1 MSLLRFPNLRNPYA
15 INVSLVRCY
24 QIEPTARQGCL
35 VLGIDEDLQK
45 FLPLSRL
52 CAQAAVQHEHAQTL
66 PSAQGAQGR

>member
-1 MSLLRFPNLRNPYA
+1 
-15 INVSLVRCY
+15 
-24 QIEPTARQGCL
+24 